1 MKGIKLTFGILG
13 SLLFASLL
21 LGCSAKEPAY
31 EYREFSEYRELGS
44 PKSAGAPSAVSRTV
58 SYQSTEQYTYE
69 QPQKSKTSSSSKTA
83 PAPAAVEHPL
93 VGQYVDQAAEH
104 WRDMASEVADRVL
117 KAYRDR
123 SDLMDR
129 PIYLPEPNNRPFTV
143 AFYHLLRSELVSR
156 GLQVSYKQEP
166 RSTVLEYTVQT
177 VPFDSSRHAQAKKY
191 SKVTPS
197 KHEIILNARLH
208 YRNRFVMHASAVRYI
223 NDADLAL
230 YVDPQASDPMASGS
244 RNIRI
249 TRK

>member
-13 SLLFASLL
+13 SLIFASLL
-21 LGCSAKEPAY
+21 MGCSSKAPTY
-31 EYREFSEYRELGS
+31 EYQEFSEYRELGS
-44 PKSAGAPSAVSRTV
+44 PTSAAAPSTISRTV

-69 QPQKSKTSSSSKTA
+69 QPKAAKKSSSKRA

-93 VGQYVDQAAEH
+93 FGQYVDQAAEH

-129 PIYLPEPNNRPFTV
+129 PIYLPEPNNRPFSV

-156 GLQVSYKQEP
+156 GLQLSYKQEP
-166 RSTVLEYTVQT
+166 RSTVLEYSVQT
-177 VPFDSSRHAQAKKY
+177 LAFDASRHDKAKKY
-191 SKVTPS
+191 SKVTPP

-208 YRNRFVMHASAVRYI
+208 YCNRFVMHASAVRYI
-223 NDADLAL
+223 NDADLAM
-230 YVDPQASDPMASGS
+230 YIDPQGYDPMASGN

-249 TRK
+249 IRK